1 MDTQQSIM
9 NNNQNNITIF
19 NNPEFGSIR
28 SIMINGEPWFVGKD
42 IALALGYKKERNA
55 ISVHVNKVDKKV
67 APIQGTPGGIQNMII
82 INESGLYS
90 LIFSSKLPSAQKFQ
104 HWVTSEVLPS
114 IRKHGA
120 YMTPET
126 ARAIVNDPYFLI
138 NIANQLLYEQERNK
152 IMSQQIEQQKPLVNF
167 ANQVYNI
174 DGLIDMNIMAKLLY
188 NDDTYIGR
196 TRLFEFLRNKKILMK
211 NNIPYQ
217 KYINEEYFQ
226 VKENIINN
234 QIIPITLVTGKGQ
247 LFIHNLIKNEY
258 NI

>member
-42 IALALGYKKERNA
+42 IALALGYKDTNQAIRNY
-55 ISVHVNKVDKKV
+55 VNCNDKLTSK
-67 APIQGTPGGIQNMII
+67 INGSGQNRNMII